1 MIKISLLPVRQHS
14 CIHRS
19 ICYAAIFALVMVL
32 LIACGNDD
40 QSSPFGDILSK
51 PPYASLTDSI
61 KQQPQNDE
69 LYFRRA
75 VLLNKNNFPEPA
87 LADFQKAW
95 MLSKQEK
102 YAFGV
107 TNAWI
112 EKKPDSAVIFLNEAL
127 TALPQS
133 YLLRMSLARSYS
145 ALNKT
150 DEALKVCD
158 NILKAMPDQPEVLVL
173 QSELLDKKG
182 DTLASISSLEK
193 ACRLVP
199 NFNLA
204 FRLADKYAESKNP
217 KTITL
222 CDSLIKKDSL
232 SQFAEPYYFK
242 GIYYANTNNKAKALQ
257 LFDETIKHGY
267 NFLNAY
273 IEKGRILLDQKKIVE
288 AYKVFNLAN
297 TIKPAFPDAYYWMGV
312 CQEQLKQTDE
322 ALLNY
327 EKAYQLDKT
336 FTEAKEAVERLSKVA
351 KIAG

>member
-1 MIKISLLPVRQHS
+1 MVKIDLLSARLS
-14 CIHRS
+14 RISAIRYSAILAIS
-19 ICYAAIFALVMVL
+19 IILLV
-32 LIACGNDD
+32 ACNNDD
-40 QSSPFGDILSK
+40 QSSPFSDILSQ
-51 PPYASLTDSI
+51 PPYAALTDSI
-61 KQQPQNDE
+61 KEQPKNDE

-95 MLSKQEK
+95 ALSKQEK

-112 EKKPDSAVIFLNEAL
+112 EKKPDSSVIFLNEAL
-127 TALPQS
+127 SELPQS
-133 YLLRMSLARSYS
+133 YLLRMSLARSYD

-150 DEALKVCD
+150 DEALRVCTQ
-158 NILKAMPDQPEVLVL
+158 ILQAIPDQADVLVL
-173 QSELLDKKG
+173 QSELLGKKG
-182 DTLASISSLEK
+182 DTLASIASLEK
-193 ACRLVP
+193 ACLLVP

-204 FRLADKYAESKNP
+204 FRLAEKYAESKNP
-217 KTITL
+217 KTISL
-222 CDSLIKKDSL
+222 CDSLIKRDSL
-232 SQFAEPYYFK
+232 AQYAEPYYFK
-242 GIYYANTNNKAKALQ
+242 GIYYANTNNKIKALQ

-273 IEKGRILLDQKKIVE
+273 IEKGRILLDQKKTVE
-288 AYKVFNLAN
+288 AYRVFNLAN

-336 FTEAKEAVERLSKVA
+336 FTEAKEAAERLSKVVKVA
-351 KIAG
+351 S